1 MNIEF
6 ISSEFFY
13 FLSFLLLLLIGKQSF
28 SNYKIHFSTAMLK
41 KIFPNSVQKKYSYPF
56 LIISFIALVIALAR
70 PIVYDTRD
78 VEKNEQS
85 FIVGIDV
92 SKSMLTKDIY
102 PSRLEF
108 AKNKLYSLF
117 EILEE
122 QKVGIL
128 GFSSEPFLIA
138 PITNDYSALHFI
150 IDHLSTDTINTKGSD
165 ILPLLQQ
172 VNIFLKD
179 EKQKVVLILTDGT
192 EEKNFKKSIQYAKK
206 NHIKVFVY
214 AIGTLQG
221 GVIKENDTLL
231 EDSQG
236 NIVVTSLNNTIETL
250 CEQTGGK
257 YFQYSVQ
264 TAYMKNIVDAISK
277 TLGKEKLNKEKSR
290 KQKELFYIPLIIA
303 IVCFLIAMIGIKRGK
318 I

>member
-1 MNIEF
+1 MRIEF

-13 FLSFLLLLLIGKQSF
+13 LLSLLLLLLRRKRSF
-28 SNYKIHFSTAMLK
+28 SNYKIHFSTVMFE
-41 KIFPNSVQKKYSYPF
+41 KIFPNSVYKKYSYSF

-70 PIVYDTRD
+70 PIVYDNID
-78 VEKNEQS
+78 VEKNDKS
-85 FIVGIDV
+85 FIVGVDL
-92 SKSMLTKDIY
+92 SKSMLANDIY

-108 AKNKLYSLF
+108 AKNKLFSLF
-117 EILEE
+117 DILEE

-138 PITNDYSALHFI
+138 PITNEYSALHFI
-150 IDHLSTDTINTKGSD
+150 ITHLKSDTINTKGSN
-165 ILPLLQQ
+165 ILSLLQQ

-179 EKQKVVLILTDGT
+179 KKEKVVLILTDGT
-192 EEKNFKKSIQYAKK
+192 EEKDFGKTIQYAQK
-206 NHIKVFVY
+206 NNIKVFVY
-214 AIGTLQG
+214 GIGTLQG
-221 GVIKENDTLL
+221 GVIKENDNLL

-257 YFQYSVQ
+257 YFHYSVQ
-264 TAYMKNIVDAISK
+264 TAYMRNIVDAINK
-277 TLGKEKLNKEKSR
+277 ILGKGKIDKEKLR
-290 KQKELFYIPLIIA
+290 KQKELFYIPLIVA
-303 IVCFLIAMIGIKRGK
+303 IVCFLISMIGLKRGG